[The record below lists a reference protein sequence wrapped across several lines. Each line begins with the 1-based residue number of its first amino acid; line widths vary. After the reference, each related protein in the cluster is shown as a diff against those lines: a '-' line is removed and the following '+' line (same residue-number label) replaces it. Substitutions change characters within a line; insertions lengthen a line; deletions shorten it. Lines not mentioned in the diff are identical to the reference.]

1 MTKQTGSETSATDP
15 AVRSQ
20 DSAEPSELPPPSPKA
35 CLEIILL
42 PDGKAK
48 RFLWIFRKKARK
60 NSSNG

>member
-35 CLEIILL
+35 CLEILL
-42 PDGKAK
+42 MPDNKAK
-48 RFLWIFRKKARK
+48 RFLWIDWKQALKSLF
-60 NSSNG
+60 NG